1 MSNFEENV
9 DKFSEILK
17 QFNKIHSLT
26 NYKDI
31 KNQVM
36 DSIAP
41 LEFLDINPKIAIDI
55 GSGAGFPAIFLAMK
69 MQECQWHLFE
79 PNLKKSSFLSYAKIN
94 LGLKNITIHSKKIQ
108 ESEQFKADLI
118 TSRAL
123 MKTKDLIQIC
133 DGFYDEN
140 TKFMLYKGSS
150 VVDELDGLEAK
161 IYNDKNRNY
170 IIMSVK

>member
-9 DKFSEILK
+9 AKFGEILK

-69 MQECQWHLFE
+69 IQECEWHLFE

-94 LGLKNITIHSKKIQ
+94 LGLKNITVHSKKIQ
-108 ESEQFKADLI
+108 EGEKFKADLI

-123 MKTKDLIQIC
+123 MKTKDLIKIC

-150 VVDELDGLEAK
+150 VVDELDGLKAK
-161 IYNDKNRNY
+161 IYNNKNRNY